1 MKIEYQS
8 GDEHVSRQ
16 ADLITT
22 AGLAPAE
29 KMVRYQ
35 TVVQRKLRSQKV
47 TSFHLMLIVG
57 LTYMTVYLILMIYN
71 SFYGSLQAE
80 QVNLKI
86 EQNIVRWYQHE
97 RLGNENQLEHMK
109 NHSKENATD
118 ETYEKWSDN
127 NRGHMANLGLELQ
140 NHIQLDNMNNDS
152 PGDVRDGVHIE
163 RYQER
168 RDDERHQYIRLGS
181 VIGSGAN
188 VSVGTSTDPTW
199 NTHTDTDTYLAGDAD
214 TDADEN
220 LAWDVDTD
228 ADTYLKMYRSY
239 CENHFTPESYESP
252 LELCPCVPHDLGE
265 L

>member
-22 AGLAPAE
+22 AGPAPAR

-47 TSFHLMLIVG
+47 TCFHLMLIVG

-71 SFYGSLQAE
+71 SFYGSLRAE

-86 EQNIVRWYQHE
+86 EQNIVRWYQHK
-97 RLGNENQLEHMK
+97 RLENENQLGHMK

-118 ETYEKWSDN
+118 ETYEKWSDI

-140 NHIQLDNMNNDS
+140 NHIQLNNMNNDS
-152 PGDVRDGVHIE
+152 PGDVSDGVHIE
-163 RYQER
+163 RYQEG
-168 RDDERHQYIRLGS
+168 RDDNRHQNIRSG
-181 VIGSGAN
+181 IGSGAN

-199 NTHTDTDTYLAGDAD
+199 NTNTDTDIY
-214 TDADEN
+214 